1 MKIATLQ
8 LELQQKVSHV
18 QNISEKNESL
28 TGQLGDAE
36 QVTREIHNPVTQKN
50 QVILLL
56 KDQVKLSQN
65 EISKLL

>member
-8 LELQQKVSHV
+8 LELQQKVNHV
-18 QNISEKNESL
+18 ENINEKNESL
-28 TGQLGDAE
+28 IEQLGDAE
-36 QVTREIHNPVTQKN
+36 QATRELRNTVTQKN